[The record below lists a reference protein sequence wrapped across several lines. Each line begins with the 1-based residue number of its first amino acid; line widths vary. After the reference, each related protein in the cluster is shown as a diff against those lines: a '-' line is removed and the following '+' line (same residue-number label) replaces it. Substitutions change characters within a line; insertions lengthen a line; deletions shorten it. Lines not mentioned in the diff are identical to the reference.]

1 MAFLSGEAGP
11 ATVSVDSGDSRQMYG
26 HARAHATNALRKWSA
41 TKSDTRKTPLT
52 IPVTSPVTKLA
63 TESRTT
69 RECETRPLTLTCLIY
84 HAIAHSCSWKHRFW
98 GRTVRSDSYASAFA
112 TIQYIVQASLVG
124 PDSKSL
130 NAGDDAEF

>member
-98 GRTVRSDSYASAFA
+98 DELSVVTVTRAPSRPYSTSFRHRSWAQ
-112 TIQYIVQASLVG
+112 TRRV
-124 PDSKSL
+124 
-130 NAGDDAEF
+130 